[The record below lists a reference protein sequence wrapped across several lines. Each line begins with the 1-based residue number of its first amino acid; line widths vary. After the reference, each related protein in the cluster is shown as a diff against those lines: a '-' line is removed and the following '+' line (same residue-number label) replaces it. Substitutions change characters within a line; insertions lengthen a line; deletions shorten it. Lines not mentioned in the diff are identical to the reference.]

1 LPPTACG
8 PILLVIMIIDIV
20 SDAICPWCYIG
31 KRRLERALAMAPQPD
46 LQIGWRPFQ
55 LNPDMPLEGMDRQ
68 EYLRLKFG
76 DRAGGRMYQAVEEA
90 GRAEGIPFNFDRIRR
105 TPNTLLVHRLIRY
118 AAREGHQDDV
128 VEAAFRAYFVEG
140 EDIGQVDT
148 LVRLTEGIGMDG
160 ARVRAYLES
169 DEDLAQIKAEDQFA
183 RSDRHPGRALLH
195 HRPQVRA
202 FRCAA
207 ARSLSRGLRARPS
220 GGREHDNR
228 HRHRVASAWEHA
240 GPGSGWLTTLVP
252 SAMIGA
258 GQIRPPGHGIRA
270 GVFVSGVRF
279 LPHRPDQ
286 AT

>member
-1 LPPTACG
+1 MPPTACG

-183 RSDRHPGRALLH
+183 RQIGIQGVPCFIIDRKFALSGAQ
-195 HRPQVRA
+195 PPEA
-202 FRCAA
+202 FLEVFELARQAA
-207 ARSLSRGLRARPS
+207 ES
-220 GGREHDNR
+220 
-228 HRHRVASAWEHA
+228 
-240 GPGSGWLTTLVP
+240 TTTDIDIV
-252 SAMIGA
+252 
-258 GQIRPPGHGIRA
+258 
-270 GVFVSGVRF
+270 
-279 LPHRPDQ
+279 
-286 AT
+286 